1 MIGDA
6 SLSNVHILR
15 NPAGGGYVNKE
26 AVRCLCK
33 RKLACCWRMSSRE
46 LSSNASEPRNEDD
59 LPVLVVGT
67 DIYPPFSYLDENGS
81 PSGIDVDILTEACRR
96 TGFVP
101 KFHYIN

>member
-1 MIGDA
+1 MITRRLFVACASA
-6 SLSNVHILR
+6 SLPVVGTCLL
-15 NPAGGGYVNKE
+15 AG
-26 AVRCLCK
+26 C
-33 RKLACCWRMSSRE
+33 
-46 LSSNASEPRNEDD
+46 SSNASKPRNEDD

>member
-1 MIGDA
+1 M
-6 SLSNVHILR
+6 
-15 NPAGGGYVNKE
+15 
-26 AVRCLCK
+26 
-33 RKLACCWRMSSRE
+33 
-46 LSSNASEPRNEDD
+46 
-59 LPVLVVGT
+59 LVVGT